1 MRSPSKTLKASHI
14 EGMKLRIAFAYLGPK
29 MERVRMLQITNIFKH
44 PKSKTRP
51 LPCAI
56 FQMLVVIKRP
66 LQMLLQKNIFGPSYI
81 FKSNE
86 WHDFALL

>member
-44 PKSKTRP
+44 LKSKTRP
-51 LPCAI
+51 ALRYFPNASCHKKA
-56 FQMLVVIKRP
+56 FADVATEEYFWVI
-66 LQMLLQKNIFGPSYI
+66 
-81 FKSNE
+81 
-86 WHDFALL
+86 